1 MFSINKFPVFR
12 AAICIF
18 FVWLYSL
25 AIAFPPLVAI
35 EKPSNTSDTSPHDK
49 QCRINQNLGYTI
61 YSTVGAFYVPLIVMC
76 VLYSKVFK
84 ATLNRR
90 KAWVALPLPAT
101 PMGVAGRER
110 RGTATEML
118 VLISATDSLRR
129 HYPNQEKTTGAKK
142 EKKKAI
148 KLDKKALPKV
158 NPHRG
163 YKLMRNGKLI
173 SVVSDEDLAL
183 SDNNYYQDYSERCT
197 SFCKS
202 DVELPEI
209 IINDQSS
216 VCYLKVHTKPMNRQI
231 ELSQGTSELT
241 ATSDSYDLISSTTDF
256 ENNTSAMTVTDNEDT
271 DDPYQYSSSDVNEEI
286 KYRSPPIRRYCPT
299 EQTPFITCT
308 GVNGDSVPMP
318 DIVKDNNPVRSTLSL
333 ESIDA
338 LRQFTRDINALSS
351 DPTLGPDMN
360 TRLHPNYLANTSS
373 QSNSEATRVKTLNRN
388 ASVPSGLSQEQL
400 ELTATAKQEA
410 TDSAGHSITYL
421 DGLPSQEIAIKN
433 TLGGEKQSSI
443 SSRYYEY
450 QMDQSSICPQFNMEL
465 SESSD
470 VAMDTRRQSL
480 KNQNTIQRTPDK
492 KTKTKPRKRKITKR
506 KNRRFMKSRK
516 ICISQ
521 EKRAAKTLGI
531 IMGCFILCWLPFFL
545 IVMIQPLCPGC
556 MFPPLLIDICTWMG
570 YLNSMINPGIYTFFN
585 TDFKKAFVKL
595 LTCKTC
601 KKESHYM

>member
-1 MFSINKFPVFR
+1 MD
-12 AAICIF
+12 
-18 FVWLYSL
+18 
-25 AIAFPPLVAI
+25 
-35 EKPSNTSDTSPHDK
+35 KPSNTSDTEADP

-90 KAWVALPLPAT
+90 KAWVAFPMPAT

-110 RGTATEML
+110 RDTATEML

-129 HYPNQEKTTGAKK
+129 HYPKQEKSAGAKK
-142 EKKKAI
+142 EKKKTI
-148 KLDKKALPKV
+148 KLGKKALPKV
-158 NPHRG
+158 NPHLG
-163 YKLMRNGKLI
+163 YKLMRNGRLI
-173 SVVSDEDLAL
+173 SVVNDEDLAL
-183 SDNNYYQDYSERCT
+183 SDNDYYPDYSERCT

-216 VCYLKVHTKPMNRQI
+216 VCYLKVHTKPMNRQV

-241 ATSDSYDLISSTTDF
+241 GTSDSYDLISSTTDF
-256 ENNTSAMTVTDNEDT
+256 ENNTSAMTVTDNEET
-271 DDPYQYSSSDVNEEI
+271 DDIYQYSSSDANEEM
-286 KYRSPPIRRYCPT
+286 KFRSPPIRRYCPT
-299 EQTPFITCT
+299 EETPFITCT
-308 GVNGDSVPMP
+308 GVNGDAVPMP
-318 DIVKDNNPVRSTLSL
+318 DILQDNNPVKSTLSL

-338 LRQFTRDINALSS
+338 LRQFTRGINALSS
-351 DPTLGPDMN
+351 DSALDPDMN
-360 TRLHPNYLANTSS
+360 TRLHPNYQANTTY
-373 QSNSEATRVKTLNRN
+373 QSNGEATGVKTLNTN
-388 ASVPSGLSQEQL
+388 SLAPSTLSQEQL
-400 ELTATAKQEA
+400 ALTPRGKQEVR
-410 TDSAGHSITYL
+410 DSGGHSITYL
-421 DGLPSQEIAIKN
+421 ADLPSQEIAISD
-433 TLGGEKQSSI
+433 TLGGEKQSSV
-443 SSRYYEY
+443 SSRYYEF

-480 KNQNTIQRTPDK
+480 KNHNNIHKTLDKK
-492 KTKTKPRKRKITKR
+492 KTKPHKRKITKR

-545 IVMIQPLCPGC
+545 IVIIRPFCSHC
-556 MFPPLLIDICTWMG
+556 VFPQLLIDICTWMG

-585 TDFKKAFVKL
+585 ADFKKAFLKL

-601 KKESHYM
+601 KKESHYI